1 MRTRTGFSFSDPFSA
16 RRSSADLPPSTSSS
30 FLVHGGSH
38 RLLYHAA
45 NPPAYRLASGS
56 YHKPQP
62 ISEAVRAAA
71 EAILTI
77 PSLSS
82 SLFSFKFFYSSLPP
96 ILYPTKPPLKLKFD
110 QPAATLVLLTEA
122 LSSLPRLEDWVD
134 EVVRCSRALLVES
147 ALCLL

>member
-1 MRTRTGFSFSDPFSA
+1 MADPIDYSITQ
-16 RRSSADLPPSTSSS
+16 RILLLIDLHPALITSPSPY
-30 FLVHGGSH
+30 L
-38 RLLYHAA
+38 
-45 NPPAYRLASGS
+45 
-56 YHKPQP
+56 K
-62 ISEAVRAAA
+62 AVRAAA